1 MEKWINKY
9 IKYLNLLNK
18 SEKTIDNYVT
28 TLKKIVRDEDIKDIN
43 EFKDMDREWWFGWV
57 EKQREI
63 GKTSIATINC
73 KIKQMSSFYH
83 FLVNEDIVKENYL
96 YKFPRINESTSTSE
110 YKGDNIM
117 SKEEAKAILKVIKE
131 DEFNCYSCYINKR
144 NQLIVE
150 ILLGMALRIDEV
162 SKIQIQDIVLE
173 ENKLYVREKGK
184 KGSISR
190 VSFFNDE
197 IKKDII
203 ELIKYNPTRIHL
215 FTNKDYERLMTQGIR
230 KVWYNALE
238 VAKIEKRYVPHSCR
252 HMVGSV
258 LANEKKV
265 PLKKVANILGHNNTS
280 TIERYY
286 AKKVEDFR
294 DDLDKVDIFD

>member
-96 YKFPRINESTSTSE
+96 YRFPRVNTSLETSE
-110 YKGDNIM
+110 YKGDKAM
-117 SKEEAKAILKVIKE
+117 SVEEAKAILEAIE
-131 DEFNCYSCYINKR
+131 TEEFNHYTQYINLR
-144 NQLIVE
+144 NKALVMT
-150 ILLGMALRIDEV
+150 LLSCGLRIDEV
-162 SKIQIQDIVLE
+162 SKIQIQDIE
-173 ENKLYVREKGK
+173 FENNKLYVRGKGGK
-184 KGSISR
+184 NSITRHTNFSPKLKTLI
-190 VSFFNDE
+190 V
-197 IKKDII
+197 
-203 ELIKYNPTRIHL
+203 ELIKYNPNRTYL
-215 FTNKDYERLMTQGIR
+215 FTNIRYERLLTQGIR
-230 KVWYNALE
+230 SIWYEALDIAN
-238 VAKIEKRYVPHSCR
+238 VKHYTPHNCR
-252 HMVGSV
+252 HFLGSE
-258 LANEKKV
+258 LSKKGV
-265 PLKKVANILGHNNTS
+265 PMKQIADVLGHSSYKTS
-280 TIERYY
+280 ERYY
-286 AKKVEDFR
+286 VKPKNQDMQ
-294 DDLDKVDIFD
+294 DIISNIDIFE